1 MLLVILEIIYGL
13 LFALVYAIYNSIRN
27 LFPDKFSKLIDG
39 ENVLI
44 TGGGSGIGRIMAR
57 KLANLGAT
65 VITLDVN
72 EKGNDETVRMIRKDG
87 NKAYG
92 FVCNLSN
99 KQEIY
104 SVSKA
109 VKTQVGDISI
119 LINNAGIV
127 SGMSLL
133 DTPDEKIERTF
144 NVNVLAHFWTIKS
157 FLPEMINNKKGH
169 IVTVA
174 SLAGHSGTNKLID
187 YCSSKFANVGMD
199 EALKAELFVQGVSSF
214 IKTTVVCPY
223 YISTGMF
230 EGVQSKVVPILE
242 PEYVA
247 EETVKAILMNKPV
260 LILPWWCTILVTLK
274 TVLQTDPYI
283 KLAQTFG
290 FNCSMDQFSGRA
302 NNNKIENIK

>member
-1 MLLVILEIIYGL
+1 
-13 LFALVYAIYNSIRN
+13 
-27 LFPDKFSKLIDG
+27 
-39 ENVLI
+39 
-44 TGGGSGIGRIMAR
+44 
-57 KLANLGAT
+57 
-65 VITLDVN
+65 
-72 EKGNDETVRMIRKDG
+72 
-87 NKAYG
+87 
-92 FVCNLSN
+92 
-99 KQEIY
+99 
-104 SVSKA
+104 
-109 VKTQVGDISI
+109 
-119 LINNAGIV
+119 
-127 SGMSLL
+127 
-133 DTPDEKIERTF
+133 
-144 NVNVLAHFWTIKS
+144 
-157 FLPEMINNKKGH
+157 MINNKKGH

-174 SLAGHSGTNKLID
+174 SLAGHSGTNKLVD

-199 EALKAELFVQGVSSF
+199 EALKAELFVQGYSSF

-230 EGVQSKVVPILE
+230 EGVASKVNSFKLKISLRILVRNHFFYYVKFKISNIFDFQVVPILE

-290 FNCSMDQFSGRA
+290 FNCSMDQFSGRN